1 MKKSS
6 LAYSTSCQSHEKAD
20 GYEWKVDRIMK
31 KIFKVSTPVSI
42 DEENRAAEI
51 LGRVRRMEVRTN
63 RLVDD
68 SLAGRYASVFKG
80 RGMDFDRVR
89 NYVPGDDVRTIDWN
103 VTARTG
109 DPHVKLFTEERE
121 LTILLLIDVSAS
133 SDFGSVVD
141 SKRELAAE
149 AAGVLAAS
157 AIRNRDKVGLI
168 LFSDAVELYIPPGK
182 GRTHIMRLIRETL
195 FFQPKNRGT
204 DIAKALDFA
213 NQVIHRKSVFFLV
226 SDFCIGVPFED
237 RLNHLRNKLQ
247 VTNRR
252 HDIIA
257 VSVTD
262 PREESLPDIGRIR
275 IEDAESGE
283 VVEIDTGS
291 SKVRETYEKLS
302 SHRRDHTAS
311 RIRSLGID
319 LLSFTNGE
327 NWMPALMGFFRS
339 RRQRSG

>member
-1 MKKSS
+1 MI
-6 LAYSTSCQSHEKAD
+6 KA
-20 GYEWKVDRIMK
+20 KA
-31 KIFKVSTPVSI
+31 STPVTI
-42 DEENRAAEI
+42 EDEARAAEI

-109 DPHVKLFTEERE
+109 EPHIKLFTEERE
-121 LTILLLIDVSAS
+121 LTILLMIDVSAS
-133 SDFGSVVD
+133 SDFGSVAD

-182 GRTHIMRLIRETL
+182 GRMHIMRLIRETL
-195 FFQPKNRGT
+195 FFQPSRGGT
-204 DIAKALDFA
+204 DIAHALDFA
-213 NQVIHRKSVFFLV
+213 NQVVHRKSVIFLV
-226 SDFCIGVPFED
+226 SDFCLGAPFEE
-237 RLNHLRNKLQ
+237 RLAKLRNKLQ

-252 HDIIA
+252 HDVIA

-262 PREESLPDIGRIR
+262 PREESLPDVGRIC
-275 IEDAESGE
+275 IEDAESGL

-291 SKVRETYEKLS
+291 AKVREAFAKQS
-302 SHRRDHTAS
+302 RQRRELTAS
-311 RIRSLGID
+311 RIRSLGVD
-319 LLSFTNGE
+319 LVEFVNGE
-327 NWMPALMGFFRS
+327 NWMPALMSFFQS

>member
-1 MKKSS
+1 MMGKK
-6 LAYSTSCQSHEKAD
+6 A
-20 GYEWKVDRIMK
+20 
-31 KIFKVSTPVSI
+31 STPVTLA
-42 DEENRAAEI
+42 DEARAADI

-109 DPHVKLFTEERE
+109 EPHVKLFTEERE
-121 LTILLLIDVSAS
+121 LTILLMIDVSAS

-182 GRTHIMRLIRETL
+182 GRIHIMRLIRETL
-195 FFQPKNRGT
+195 FFQPEKRGT
-204 DIAKALDFA
+204 DIGKALDFA
-213 NQVIHRKSVFFLV
+213 NQVTHRKSVIFLV
-226 SDFCIGVPFED
+226 SDFCLGTPFEPK
-237 RLNHLRNKLQ
+237 LKELRNKLQ

-252 HDIIA
+252 HDVIA

-262 PREESLPDIGRIR
+262 PREEMLPNVGRIC
-275 IEDAESGE
+275 IEDAETGQ

-291 SKVRETYEKLS
+291 AKVREAFEKQS
-302 SHRRDHTAS
+302 RQRRELTAV
-311 RIRSLGID
+311 RIRSLGVD
-319 LLSFTNGE
+319 LMEFINGE
-327 NWMPALMGFFRS
+327 NWMPALMGFFRN

>member
-1 MKKSS
+1 MMKRKDK
-6 LAYSTSCQSHEKAD
+6 ADTSTSLQ
-20 GYEWKVDRIMK
+20 
-31 KIFKVSTPVSI
+31 
-42 DEENRAAEI
+42 EEARAAEI

-89 NYVPGDDVRTIDWN
+89 NYMPGDDVRTIDWN

-109 DPHVKLFTEERE
+109 EAHVKLFTEERE
-121 LTILLLIDVSAS
+121 LTILLMIDVSGS

-168 LFSDAVELYIPPGK
+168 LFSDDVELYIPPGK
-182 GRTHIMRLIRETL
+182 GRIHIMRLIRETL
-195 FFQPKNRGT
+195 YFQPEQRGT
-204 DIAKALDFA
+204 NIAKALDFA
-213 NQVIHRKSVFFLV
+213 NRVIHRKSVVFLV
-226 SDFCIGVPFED
+226 SDFCLGSPFEE
-237 RLNHLRNKLQ
+237 RLNLLRTKLQ

-252 HDIIA
+252 HDVIA
-257 VSVTD
+257 VTVTD
-262 PREESLPDIGRIR
+262 PREESLPDVGRIC

-283 VVEIDTGS
+283 VVEIDTGNA
-291 SKVRETYEKLS
+291 KVRDAYQKQSRT
-302 SHRRDHTAS
+302 RRELTTT
-311 RIRSLGID
+311 RIRSLGVD
-319 LLSFTNGE
+319 LLEFTNGE
-327 NWMPALMGFFRS
+327 NWMPTLIGFFRG

>member
-1 MKKSS
+1 MMKRQAS
-6 LAYSTSCQSHEKAD
+6 
-20 GYEWKVDRIMK
+20 V
-31 KIFKVSTPVSI
+31 PVSVE
-42 DEENRAAEI
+42 DEQRAAEI
-51 LGRVRRMEVRTN
+51 LGRVRRMEVRTS

-68 SLAGRYASVFKG
+68 ALAGRYASVFKG

-109 DPHVKLFTEERE
+109 EPHVKLFTEERE

-182 GRTHIMRLIRETL
+182 GRMHIMRLIREAL
-195 FFQPKNRGT
+195 FFQPERVGT
-204 DIAKALDFA
+204 DIAQALDFA
-213 NQVIHRKSVFFLV
+213 NRVAQRKAVIFLV
-226 SDFCIGVPFED
+226 SDFCLGGSFDE
-237 RLNHLRNKLQ
+237 RFGKLRNQLQ

-252 HDIIA
+252 HDVIA
-257 VSVTD
+257 VAVTD
-262 PREESLPDIGRIR
+262 PREESLPDVGRIC
-275 IEDAESGE
+275 IEDAETGD

-291 SKVRETYEKLS
+291 AKVRAAYANQSRQRRET
-302 SHRRDHTAS
+302 TAA
-311 RIRSLGID
+311 RIRAVGVD
-319 LLSFTNGE
+319 LLEFRNDRHWLPE
-327 NWMPALMGFFRS
+327 LLGFFRK
-339 RRQRSG
+339 RRQRTG

>member
-1 MKKSS
+1 MIGKK
-6 LAYSTSCQSHEKAD
+6 A
-20 GYEWKVDRIMK
+20 
-31 KIFKVSTPVSI
+31 STPVSLK
-42 DEENRAAEI
+42 DEARAAEI
-51 LGRVRRMEVRTN
+51 LGRVRRMEIRTN

-109 DPHVKLFTEERE
+109 EAHVKVFTEERE
-121 LTILLLIDVSAS
+121 LTILLLIDISAS

-168 LFSDAVELYIPPGK
+168 LFSDEVEPGK
-182 GRTHIMRLIRETL
+182 GRMHIMRLIRETL
-195 FFQPKNRGT
+195 FFQPERRGT
-204 DIAKALDFA
+204 DISKALDFA

-226 SDFCIGVPFED
+226 SDFCLGAPFEE
-237 RLNHLRNKLQ
+237 RLNKLRNKLQ

-252 HDIIA
+252 HDVIA

-262 PREESLPDIGRIR
+262 PREESLPDVGRIC
-275 IEDAESGE
+275 IEDAESGK
-283 VVEIDTGS
+283 VVELDTRS
-291 SKVRETYEKLS
+291 AKVREAFEKQS
-302 SHRRDHTAS
+302 RQRRELTAV
-311 RIRSLGID
+311 RIRSLGVD
-319 LLSFTNGE
+319 LMEFTNGVT
-327 NWMPALMGFFRS
+327 WMPALMSFFRS

>member
-1 MKKSS
+1 MK
-6 LAYSTSCQSHEKAD
+6 QSHPAA
-20 GYEWKVDRIMK
+20 
-31 KIFKVSTPVSI
+31 STPITLS
-42 DEENRAAEI
+42 EEARAAEI

-109 DPHVKLFTEERE
+109 EPHVKLFTEERE
-121 LTILLLIDVSAS
+121 LTILLIIDVSAS

-168 LFSDAVELYIPPGK
+168 LFSSEVELYIPPGK
-182 GRTHIMRLIRETL
+182 GRMHIMRLIRETL
-195 FFQPKNRGT
+195 FYQPKRRGT
-204 DIAKALDFA
+204 EIGGALDFA
-213 NQVIHRKSVFFLV
+213 NRVIHRKAVFFLV
-226 SDFCIGVPFED
+226 SDFCLGAPFDE
-237 RLNHLRNKLQ
+237 RLNVLRNKLQ

-252 HDIIA
+252 HDVIA

-262 PREESLPDIGRIR
+262 PREESLPDVGRIC
-275 IEDAESGE
+275 IEDAETGK
-283 VVEIDTGS
+283 VVELDTGS
-291 SKVRETYEKLS
+291 AKVREAFEKQS
-302 SHRRDHTAS
+302 RRRREVTAA

-319 LLSFTNGE
+319 LLQFTNGE
-327 NWMPALMGFFRS
+327 TWMPALMGFFRS

>member
-1 MKKSS
+1 MISRKP
-6 LAYSTSCQSHEKAD
+6 
-20 GYEWKVDRIMK
+20 
-31 KIFKVSTPVSI
+31 STPISVA
-42 DEENRAAEI
+42 EENRAAEI

-109 DPHVKLFTEERE
+109 EPHVKLFTEERE
-121 LTILLLIDVSAS
+121 LTILFMVDVSAS

-182 GRTHIMRLIRETL
+182 GRMHIMRLIREIL
-195 FFQPKNRGT
+195 YYQPANPGT
-204 DIAKALDFA
+204 DITHALDFA
-213 NQVIHRKSVFFLV
+213 NQVTHRKSVIFLV
-226 SDFCIGVPFED
+226 SDFCLGDGFEES
-237 RLNHLRNKLQ
+237 LKLLRNKLQ
-247 VTNRR
+247 VTHRR
-252 HDIIA
+252 HDVIA

-262 PREESLPDIGRIR
+262 PREETLPDVGRIC
-275 IEDAESGE
+275 IEDAETGQ
-283 VVEIDTGS
+283 VVEINTGS
-291 SKVRETYEKLS
+291 AKVREAYAKQSLA
-302 SHRRDHTAS
+302 RRELTAA

-319 LLSFTNGE
+319 LLEFINGE
-327 NWMPALMGFFRS
+327 NWMPALIGFFRN
-339 RRQRSG
+339 RRQKSG

>member
-1 MKKSS
+1 MDKH
-6 LAYSTSCQSHEKAD
+6 LKA
-20 GYEWKVDRIMK
+20 
-31 KIFKVSTPVSI
+31 STPISVQ
-42 DEENRAAEI
+42 DENRAAEI

-109 DPHVKLFTEERE
+109 EAHVKLFTEERE
-121 LTILLLIDVSAS
+121 LTIVLLIDVSAS
-133 SDFGSVVD
+133 SDFGSVED

-168 LFSDAVELYIPPGK
+168 LFTEDVELYIPPGK
-182 GRTHIMRLIRETL
+182 GRLHIMRLIRETL
-195 FFQPKNRGT
+195 YFQPEKRGT
-204 DIAKALDFA
+204 NIAKALDFA
-213 NQVIHRKSVFFLV
+213 NQVINRKSVIFLV
-226 SDFCIGVPFED
+226 SDFCLGAPFEEK
-237 RLNHLRNKLQ
+237 LGVLRTKMQ

-252 HDIIA
+252 HDLIA

-262 PREESLPDIGRIR
+262 PREESLPDVGRIC
-275 IEDAESGE
+275 IEDAETGE
-283 VVEIDTGS
+283 VVELDTGS
-291 SKVRETYEKLS
+291 AKVREAFSKQSRE
-302 SHRRDHTAS
+302 RRERTAA
-311 RIRSLGID
+311 RIRSLGVS
-319 LLSFTNGE
+319 LLQFTNGE
-327 NWMPALMGFFRS
+327 NWLPELMSFFRS

>member
-1 MKKSS
+1 MMKRND
-6 LAYSTSCQSHEKAD
+6 KAD
-20 GYEWKVDRIMK
+20 
-31 KIFKVSTPVSI
+31 TPASFQ
-42 DEENRAAEI
+42 EEARAAEI

-89 NYVPGDDVRTIDWN
+89 NYMPGDDVRTIDWN

-109 DPHVKLFTEERE
+109 EAHVKLFTEERE
-121 LTILLLIDVSAS
+121 LTILLMIDVSGS

-168 LFSDAVELYIPPGK
+168 LFSDDVELYIPPGK
-182 GRTHIMRLIRETL
+182 GRMHIMRLIRETL
-195 FFQPKNRGT
+195 YFQPEQRGT
-204 DIAKALDFA
+204 NIAKALDFA
-213 NQVIHRKSVFFLV
+213 NQVIHRKSVVFLV
-226 SDFCIGVPFED
+226 SDFCLGSPFEE
-237 RLNHLRNKLQ
+237 RLNLLRTKLQ

-252 HDIIA
+252 HDVIA
-257 VSVTD
+257 VTVTD
-262 PREESLPDIGRIR
+262 PREESLPDVGRIC

-283 VVEIDTGS
+283 VVEIDTGNA
-291 SKVRETYEKLS
+291 KVRDAYQKQSRT
-302 SHRRDHTAS
+302 RRELTTT
-311 RIRSLGID
+311 RIRSLGVD
-319 LLSFTNGE
+319 LLEFTNGE
-327 NWMPALMGFFRS
+327 NWMPTLIGFFRG

>member
-1 MKKSS
+1 MMGKK
-6 LAYSTSCQSHEKAD
+6 A
-20 GYEWKVDRIMK
+20 
-31 KIFKVSTPVSI
+31 STPVSLA
-42 DEENRAAEI
+42 DEARAADI

-109 DPHVKLFTEERE
+109 EPHVKLFTEERE
-121 LTILLLIDVSAS
+121 LTILLMIDVSAS

-168 LFSDAVELYIPPGK
+168 LFSDEVELYIPPGK
-182 GRTHIMRLIRETL
+182 GRIHIMRLIRETL
-195 FFQPKNRGT
+195 FFQPEKRGT
-204 DIAKALDFA
+204 DIGKALDFA
-213 NQVIHRKSVFFLV
+213 NQVTHRKSVIFLV
-226 SDFCIGVPFED
+226 SDFCLGTPFEPK
-237 RLNHLRNKLQ
+237 LKELRNKLQ

-252 HDIIA
+252 HDVIA

-262 PREESLPDIGRIR
+262 PREEMLPNVGRIC
-275 IEDAESGE
+275 IEDAETGQ

-291 SKVRETYEKLS
+291 AKVREAFEKQS
-302 SHRRDHTAS
+302 RQRRELTAV
-311 RIRSLGID
+311 RIRSLGVD
-319 LLSFTNGE
+319 LMEFINGE
-327 NWMPALMGFFRS
+327 NWMPALMGFFRN

>member
-1 MKKSS
+1 MIH
-6 LAYSTSCQSHEKAD
+6 AKA
-20 GYEWKVDRIMK
+20 
-31 KIFKVSTPVSI
+31 STPVTI
-42 DEENRAAEI
+42 EDEARAAEI
-51 LGRVRRMEVRTN
+51 LGRVRRMEVRTS

-109 DPHVKLFTEERE
+109 EPHIKLFTEERE
-121 LTILLLIDVSAS
+121 LTILLMIDVSAS
-133 SDFGSVVD
+133 SDFGSVAD

-182 GRTHIMRLIRETL
+182 GRMHIMRLIRETL
-195 FFQPKNRGT
+195 FFQPKRGGT
-204 DIAKALDFA
+204 DIAHALDFA
-213 NQVIHRKSVFFLV
+213 NQVVHRKSVIFLV
-226 SDFCIGVPFED
+226 SDFCLGAPLEE
-237 RLNHLRNKLQ
+237 RLAKLRNKLQ

-252 HDIIA
+252 HDVIA

-262 PREESLPDIGRIR
+262 PREESLPDVGRIC
-275 IEDAESGE
+275 IEDAESGQ
-283 VVEIDTGS
+283 VVEIDTGNA
-291 SKVRETYEKLS
+291 KVREAYAKQS
-302 SHRRDHTAS
+302 RQRRELTAA
-311 RIRSLGID
+311 RIRSLGVD
-319 LLSFTNGE
+319 LLSFVNGE
-327 NWMPALMGFFRS
+327 NWMPQLIGFFQS
-339 RRQRSG
+339 RRQRTG

>member
-1 MKKSS
+1 MISKKV
-6 LAYSTSCQSHEKAD
+6 
-20 GYEWKVDRIMK
+20 G
-31 KIFKVSTPVSI
+31 TPVSI
-42 DEENRAAEI
+42 DDEARAAEI
-51 LGRVRRMEVRTN
+51 LGRVRRMEVRTS

-109 DPHVKLFTEERE
+109 EPHVKLFTEERE
-121 LTILLLIDVSAS
+121 LTIMLMIDVSAS
-133 SDFGSVVD
+133 SDFGSVID

-149 AAGVLAAS
+149 TAGVLAAS

-182 GRTHIMRLIRETL
+182 GRMHIMRLIRETL
-195 FFQPKNRGT
+195 FFQPARKGT
-204 DIAKALDFA
+204 DIAAALDFA
-213 NQVIHRKSVFFLV
+213 NQVVHRRSVIFLV
-226 SDFCIGVPFED
+226 SDFCLGAPADE
-237 RLNHLRNKLQ
+237 RLALLRTKLQ

-252 HDIIA
+252 HDVIA

-262 PREESLPDIGRIR
+262 PREETLPDVGRVR
-275 IEDAESGE
+275 VEDSETGQ

-291 SKVRETYEKLS
+291 AKVREAFASQSKA
-302 SHRRDHTAS
+302 RRQRTAD
-311 RIRSLGID
+311 RIRSTGVD
-319 LLSFTNGE
+319 LLEFTNGKP
-327 NWMPALMGFFRS
+327 WLPALTGFFRS
-339 RRQRSG
+339 RRQRTG

>member
-1 MKKSS
+1 MNSDS
-6 LAYSTSCQSHEKAD
+6 LEND
-20 GYEWKVDRIMK
+20 
-31 KIFKVSTPVSI
+31 
-42 DEENRAAEI
+42 NRAAEI

-89 NYVPGDDVRTIDWN
+89 NYVAGDDVRTIDWN

-109 DPHVKLFTEERE
+109 EPHIKLFTEERE
-121 LTILLLIDVSAS
+121 LTIMLLIDVSAS

-168 LFSDAVELYIPPGK
+168 LYSDDVELYIPPGK
-182 GRTHIMRLIRETL
+182 GRIHIMRLIRETL
-195 FFQPKNRGT
+195 YFQPERKGT
-204 DIAKALDFA
+204 NITKALDFA
-213 NQVIHRKSVFFLV
+213 NRIVHRKSVFFLV
-226 SDFCIGVPFED
+226 SDFCVSSPFEEN
-237 RLNHLRNKLQ
+237 LNELRNKLKI
-247 VTNRR
+247 TSRR

-262 PREESLPDIGRIR
+262 PREESLPNVGRIR
-275 IEDAESGE
+275 IEDSETGS
-283 VVEIDTGS
+283 VVELDTGS
-291 SKVRETYEKLS
+291 AKVRQDFESRSRQRRETVS
-302 SHRRDHTAS
+302 T
-311 RIRSLGID
+311 RIRSIGVDFLE
-319 LLSFTNGE
+319 FKNGE
-327 NWMPALMGFFRS
+327 DWMPGLMSFFQN